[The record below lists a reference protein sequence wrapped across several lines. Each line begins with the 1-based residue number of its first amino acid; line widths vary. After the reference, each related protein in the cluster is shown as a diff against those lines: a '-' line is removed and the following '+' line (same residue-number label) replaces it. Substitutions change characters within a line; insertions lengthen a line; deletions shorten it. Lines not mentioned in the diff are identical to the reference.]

1 MKTLFTLP
9 SSAGRAKRAAFR
21 LALLASVTL
30 SLSACSSFLDRLD
43 EVGQP
48 PKMSGIKDP
57 TTAPGYTPISMP
69 MPAPVQPVAGT
80 NSLWR
85 PGARAFFKD
94 QRATDVGDL
103 VTVTVNINES
113 GALSNKTQTSTAN
126 SEGANANTALFGL
139 QNSLH
144 KLGADPANL
153 WSFGSTSGIS
163 GTGTSARSEQVVIN
177 LAATVV
183 QKLPNGN
190 LVISGKQELRVNGD
204 LRELSVKGI
213 IRAEDISTLNTVSS
227 DKIAEARITY
237 GGRGTLADIQQARY
251 GQQLFDLIAPW

>member
-1 MKTLFTLP
+1 MKTLTRF
-9 SSAGRAKRAAFR
+9 
-21 LALLASVTL
+21 ALLASVTM
-30 SLSACSSFLDRLD
+30 SLSACGNFMDKLS

-48 PKMSGIKDP
+48 PKMSSIKDP
-57 TTAPGYTPISMP
+57 TAAPGYTPVSMP
-69 MPAPVQPVAGT
+69 MPAPVQPTAGT

-126 SEGANANTALFGL
+126 SEAANANTALFGL

-144 KLGADPANL
+144 KLGADPSNL
-153 WSFGSTSGIS
+153 WSFGSTSGIN

-177 LAATVV
+177 LAATVT

-204 LRELSVKGI
+204 LRELSVQGI

-237 GGRGTLADIQQARY
+237 GGRGTLANIQQARY
-251 GQQLFDLIAPW
+251 GQQLFDLISPW

>member
-1 MKTLFTLP
+1 MKTLTRF
-9 SSAGRAKRAAFR
+9 
-21 LALLASVTL
+21 ALLASATM
-30 SLSACSSFLDRLD
+30 SLSACGNFMDKLS

-48 PKMSGIKDP
+48 PKMSSIKDP
-57 TTAPGYTPISMP
+57 TTAPGYTPVSMP
-69 MPAPVQPVAGT
+69 MPAPVQPSAGT

-126 SEGANANTALFGL
+126 SEAANANTALFGL

-144 KLGADPANL
+144 KLGADPSNL
-153 WSFGSTSGIS
+153 WSFGSTSGVN

-177 LAATVV
+177 LAATVT

-190 LVISGKQELRVNGD
+190 LVISGRQELRVNGD
-204 LRELSVKGI
+204 LRELSVQGI

-237 GGRGTLADIQQARY
+237 GGRGTLANIQQARY
-251 GQQLFDLIAPW
+251 GQQLFDLISPW